1 MFCKQCGAQMPDGS
15 KFCPACGAVAQGP
28 GAQPPQQPP
37 PYARPAYVAN
47 VSPKSRLAALLLC
60 WFVGVFGI
68 HRFYVGKVG
77 TGLLWLF
84 TLGVFGIGALV
95 DLILII
101 VGSFTD
107 KQGCF
112 VKNWLD

>member
-1 MFCKQCGAQMPDGS
+1 MFCKQCGAQMADGS
-15 KFCPACGAVAQGP
+15 KFCPACGAGT
-28 GAQPPQQPP
+28 GDTRLQQPP
-37 PYARPAYVAN
+37 PQAQPVYAPQTN

-60 WFVGVFGI
+60 WFLGAFGI

-84 TLGVFGIGALV
+84 TLGLVGIGALV
-95 DLILII
+95 DFIMII

-112 VKNWLD
+112 VKNWTD